1 MQKGFED
8 WSSQISTHKFSFN
21 DNKDSSIPEWMG
33 LNKGAL
39 EIWDTVANSIGLGG
53 VPDIPGLDK
62 GKVEISRLL
71 KSPALGQ
78 WREHQQQLQNI
89 AQLLIEFQ
97 EADQVYKLAF
107 AQMGIRSIDALRQRL
122 SNIGSDEEKVSTVR
136 EFYDLWVDVNEEI
149 YSEFT
154 MTDEYQVI
162 HGDFV
167 NALMALRKE
176 TNALTEKMYKAL
188 NLPTRSELNTINK
201 RLQEQR
207 RENIQLRNEIKKL
220 ASQIASKSEK
230 KTEPTSKSQT
240 TLRQDKDLAKI
251 KGVGPKIVEKLHT
264 QGIETLEQIA
274 NATNA
279 TFIRLIGSELVQKYI
294 GEGARLVRELFQLAQ
309 EKAPS
314 IIFIDELDA
323 VGAKRMDVG
332 TTGDREVQRTL
343 MQLLGELDGFTPR
356 GDVAIMGASN
366 RPDILDEALL
376 RPGRFDRIIKIP
388 LPEEKARLKII
399 KIHTAKMAIAKG
411 VNYKK
416 MAAETDGLSG
426 ADLRAVCV
434 EAGMGAI
441 KNKRIKV
448 SYKDFTLALEKIKN
462 RLNETDISEPEG
474 GLYY

>member
-1 MQKGFED
+1 VASEESEGDVSTPTEDGNKWLIEETERFESEKRQLESDVSRMKRENAHLKGELARLRAPPQVIGTVRD
-8 WSSQISTHKFSFN
+8 MLDDGRVSIKSSSGPDFVVHISEGIDKDNLEVGDRVALHRQTLAILETLPSAKDPLVMGAEVDSKPIETYKDIGGLTEQLDELRSTIELPMLYPKRFSR
-21 DNKDSSIPEWMG
+21 IGIEPP
-33 LNKGAL
+33 KG
-39 EIWDTVANSIGLGG
+39 V
-53 VPDIPGLDK
+53 
-62 GKVEISRLL
+62 
-71 KSPALGQ
+71 
-78 WREHQQQLQNI
+78 
-89 AQLLIEFQ
+89 LLIG
-97 EADQVYKLAF
+97 APGTGK
-107 AQMGIRSIDALRQRL
+107 
-122 SNIGSDEEKVSTVR
+122 T
-136 EFYDLWVDVNEEI
+136 
-149 YSEFT
+149 
-154 MTDEYQVI
+154 
-162 HGDFV
+162 
-167 NALMALRKE
+167 LMA
-176 TNALTEKMYKAL
+176 KA
-188 NLPTRSELNTINK
+188 
-201 RLQEQR
+201 
-207 RENIQLRNEIKKL
+207 
-220 ASQIASKSEK
+220 
-230 KTEPTSKSQT
+230 
-240 TLRQDKDLAKI
+240 
-251 KGVGPKIVEKLHT
+251 V
-264 QGIETLEQIA
+264 A

-356 GDVAIMGASN
+356 GEVAIMGASN

>member
-1 MQKGFED
+1 MASEESEGDVSAPTEDGSKWLIEETERFESEKRQLESDVSRMKRENAHLKGELARLRAPPQVIGTVRD
-8 WSSQISTHKFSFN
+8 ILDDGRVSIKSSSGPDFVVHISEGIDKDNLEVGDRVALHRQTLAVLEKLPSAKDPLVMGAEV
-21 DNKDSSIPEWMG
+21 DNKPIETYKDIGG
-33 LNKGAL
+33 LTEQLDELRSTIELPMLYPKRFSRIGIEPPKG
-39 EIWDTVANSIGLGG
+39 V
-53 VPDIPGLDK
+53 
-62 GKVEISRLL
+62 
-71 KSPALGQ
+71 
-78 WREHQQQLQNI
+78 
-89 AQLLIEFQ
+89 LLIG
-97 EADQVYKLAF
+97 APGTGK
-107 AQMGIRSIDALRQRL
+107 
-122 SNIGSDEEKVSTVR
+122 T
-136 EFYDLWVDVNEEI
+136 
-149 YSEFT
+149 
-154 MTDEYQVI
+154 
-162 HGDFV
+162 
-167 NALMALRKE
+167 LMA
-176 TNALTEKMYKAL
+176 KA
-188 NLPTRSELNTINK
+188 
-201 RLQEQR
+201 
-207 RENIQLRNEIKKL
+207 
-220 ASQIASKSEK
+220 
-230 KTEPTSKSQT
+230 
-240 TLRQDKDLAKI
+240 
-251 KGVGPKIVEKLHT
+251 V
-264 QGIETLEQIA
+264 A
-274 NATNA
+274 NATKA

-356 GDVAIMGASN
+356 GEVAIMGASN

>member
-1 MQKGFED
+1 MASEESEGDVSAPTEDGSKWLIEETERFESEKRQLESDVSRMKRENAHLKGELARLRAPPQVIGTVRD
-8 WSSQISTHKFSFN
+8 ILDDGRVSIKSSSGPDFVVHISEGIDKDNLEVGDRVALHRQTLAVLEKLPSAKDPLVMGAEI
-21 DNKDSSIPEWMG
+21 DNKPIETYKDIGGLTEELDELRSTIELPMLYPERFSKIG
-33 LNKGAL
+33 IEPPKG
-39 EIWDTVANSIGLGG
+39 V
-53 VPDIPGLDK
+53 
-62 GKVEISRLL
+62 
-71 KSPALGQ
+71 
-78 WREHQQQLQNI
+78 
-89 AQLLIEFQ
+89 LLIG
-97 EADQVYKLAF
+97 APGTGK
-107 AQMGIRSIDALRQRL
+107 
-122 SNIGSDEEKVSTVR
+122 T
-136 EFYDLWVDVNEEI
+136 
-149 YSEFT
+149 
-154 MTDEYQVI
+154 
-162 HGDFV
+162 
-167 NALMALRKE
+167 LMA
-176 TNALTEKMYKAL
+176 KA
-188 NLPTRSELNTINK
+188 
-201 RLQEQR
+201 
-207 RENIQLRNEIKKL
+207 
-220 ASQIASKSEK
+220 
-230 KTEPTSKSQT
+230 
-240 TLRQDKDLAKI
+240 
-251 KGVGPKIVEKLHT
+251 V
-264 QGIETLEQIA
+264 A
-274 NATNA
+274 NATKA

-356 GDVAIMGASN
+356 GEVAIMGASN

-441 KNKRIKV
+441 KNKRTKV

-462 RLNETDISEPEG
+462 RLNEMDISEPEG

>member
-1 MQKGFED
+1 MASEESEGDVSAPTEDGSKWLIEETERFESEKRQLESDVSRMKRENAHLKGELARLRAPPQVIGTVRD
-8 WSSQISTHKFSFN
+8 ILDDGRVSIKSSSGPDFVVHISEGIDKDNLEVGDRVALHRQTLAVLEKLPSAKDPLVMGAEI
-21 DNKDSSIPEWMG
+21 DNKPIETY
-33 LNKGAL
+33 K
-39 EIWDTVANSIGLGG
+39 SIGGLTEQLDELRSTIELPMLYPERFSKIGIEPPKG
-53 VPDIPGLDK
+53 V
-62 GKVEISRLL
+62 
-71 KSPALGQ
+71 
-78 WREHQQQLQNI
+78 
-89 AQLLIEFQ
+89 LLIG
-97 EADQVYKLAF
+97 APGTGK
-107 AQMGIRSIDALRQRL
+107 
-122 SNIGSDEEKVSTVR
+122 T
-136 EFYDLWVDVNEEI
+136 
-149 YSEFT
+149 
-154 MTDEYQVI
+154 
-162 HGDFV
+162 
-167 NALMALRKE
+167 LMA
-176 TNALTEKMYKAL
+176 KA
-188 NLPTRSELNTINK
+188 
-201 RLQEQR
+201 
-207 RENIQLRNEIKKL
+207 
-220 ASQIASKSEK
+220 
-230 KTEPTSKSQT
+230 
-240 TLRQDKDLAKI
+240 
-251 KGVGPKIVEKLHT
+251 V
-264 QGIETLEQIA
+264 A
-274 NATNA
+274 NATKA

-356 GDVAIMGASN
+356 GEVAIMGASN

-441 KNKRIKV
+441 KNKRTKV

>member
-1 MQKGFED
+1 MASEESEGDVSAPTEDGSKWLIEETERFESEKRQLESDVSRMKRENAHLKGELARLRAPPQVIGTVRD
-8 WSSQISTHKFSFN
+8 ILDDGRVSIKSSSGPDFVVHISEGIDKDNLEVGDRVALHRQTLAVLEKLPSAKDPLVMGAEI
-21 DNKDSSIPEWMG
+21 DNKPIETY
-33 LNKGAL
+33 K
-39 EIWDTVANSIGLGG
+39 SIGGLTEQLDELRSTIELPMLYPERFSKIGIEPPKG
-53 VPDIPGLDK
+53 V
-62 GKVEISRLL
+62 
-71 KSPALGQ
+71 
-78 WREHQQQLQNI
+78 
-89 AQLLIEFQ
+89 LLIG
-97 EADQVYKLAF
+97 APGTGK
-107 AQMGIRSIDALRQRL
+107 
-122 SNIGSDEEKVSTVR
+122 T
-136 EFYDLWVDVNEEI
+136 
-149 YSEFT
+149 
-154 MTDEYQVI
+154 
-162 HGDFV
+162 
-167 NALMALRKE
+167 LMA
-176 TNALTEKMYKAL
+176 KA
-188 NLPTRSELNTINK
+188 
-201 RLQEQR
+201 
-207 RENIQLRNEIKKL
+207 
-220 ASQIASKSEK
+220 
-230 KTEPTSKSQT
+230 
-240 TLRQDKDLAKI
+240 
-251 KGVGPKIVEKLHT
+251 V
-264 QGIETLEQIA
+264 A
-274 NATNA
+274 NATKA

-356 GDVAIMGASN
+356 GEVAIMGASN

-441 KNKRIKV
+441 KNKKTKV

>member
-1 MQKGFED
+1 MASEESEGDVSAPTEDGNKWLIEETERFESEKRQLESDVSRMKRENAHLKGELARLRAPPQVIGTVRD
-8 WSSQISTHKFSFN
+8 MLHDGRVSIKSSSGPDFVVHISEGIDKDNLEVGDRVALHRQTLAVLEKLPSAKDPLVMGAEV
-21 DNKDSSIPEWMG
+21 DNKPIETYKDIGG
-33 LNKGAL
+33 LTEQLDELRSTIELPMLYPKRFSRIGIEPPKG
-39 EIWDTVANSIGLGG
+39 V
-53 VPDIPGLDK
+53 
-62 GKVEISRLL
+62 
-71 KSPALGQ
+71 
-78 WREHQQQLQNI
+78 
-89 AQLLIEFQ
+89 LLIG
-97 EADQVYKLAF
+97 APGTGK
-107 AQMGIRSIDALRQRL
+107 
-122 SNIGSDEEKVSTVR
+122 T
-136 EFYDLWVDVNEEI
+136 
-149 YSEFT
+149 
-154 MTDEYQVI
+154 
-162 HGDFV
+162 
-167 NALMALRKE
+167 LMA
-176 TNALTEKMYKAL
+176 KA
-188 NLPTRSELNTINK
+188 
-201 RLQEQR
+201 
-207 RENIQLRNEIKKL
+207 
-220 ASQIASKSEK
+220 
-230 KTEPTSKSQT
+230 
-240 TLRQDKDLAKI
+240 
-251 KGVGPKIVEKLHT
+251 V
-264 QGIETLEQIA
+264 A

-356 GDVAIMGASN
+356 GEVAIMGASN

>member
-1 MQKGFED
+1 VASEESEGDVSTPTEDGNKWLIEETERFESEKRQLESDVSRMKRENAHLKGELARLRAPPQVIGTVRD
-8 WSSQISTHKFSFN
+8 ILDDGRVSIKSSSGPDFVVHISDGIDKDNLEVGDRVALHRQTLAVLEKLPSAKDPLVMGAEV
-21 DNKDSSIPEWMG
+21 DNKPIETYKDIGG
-33 LNKGAL
+33 LTEQLDELRSTIELPMLYPKRFSRIGIEPPKG
-39 EIWDTVANSIGLGG
+39 V
-53 VPDIPGLDK
+53 
-62 GKVEISRLL
+62 
-71 KSPALGQ
+71 
-78 WREHQQQLQNI
+78 
-89 AQLLIEFQ
+89 LLIG
-97 EADQVYKLAF
+97 APGTGK
-107 AQMGIRSIDALRQRL
+107 
-122 SNIGSDEEKVSTVR
+122 T
-136 EFYDLWVDVNEEI
+136 
-149 YSEFT
+149 
-154 MTDEYQVI
+154 
-162 HGDFV
+162 
-167 NALMALRKE
+167 LMA
-176 TNALTEKMYKAL
+176 KA
-188 NLPTRSELNTINK
+188 
-201 RLQEQR
+201 
-207 RENIQLRNEIKKL
+207 
-220 ASQIASKSEK
+220 
-230 KTEPTSKSQT
+230 
-240 TLRQDKDLAKI
+240 
-251 KGVGPKIVEKLHT
+251 V
-264 QGIETLEQIA
+264 A

-356 GDVAIMGASN
+356 GEVAIMGASN

>member
-1 MQKGFED
+1 MASEESEGDVSAPTEDGSKWLIEETERFESEKRQLESDVSRMKRENAHLKGELARLRAPPQVIGTVRD
-8 WSSQISTHKFSFN
+8 ILDDGRVSIKSSSGPDFVVHISEGIDKDNLEVGDRVALHRQTLAVLEKLPSAKDPLVMGAEV
-21 DNKDSSIPEWMG
+21 DNKPIETYKDIGGLTEQLDELRSTIELPMLYPERFSKIG
-33 LNKGAL
+33 IEPPKG
-39 EIWDTVANSIGLGG
+39 V
-53 VPDIPGLDK
+53 
-62 GKVEISRLL
+62 
-71 KSPALGQ
+71 
-78 WREHQQQLQNI
+78 
-89 AQLLIEFQ
+89 LLIG
-97 EADQVYKLAF
+97 APGTGK
-107 AQMGIRSIDALRQRL
+107 
-122 SNIGSDEEKVSTVR
+122 T
-136 EFYDLWVDVNEEI
+136 
-149 YSEFT
+149 
-154 MTDEYQVI
+154 
-162 HGDFV
+162 
-167 NALMALRKE
+167 LMA
-176 TNALTEKMYKAL
+176 KA
-188 NLPTRSELNTINK
+188 
-201 RLQEQR
+201 
-207 RENIQLRNEIKKL
+207 
-220 ASQIASKSEK
+220 
-230 KTEPTSKSQT
+230 
-240 TLRQDKDLAKI
+240 
-251 KGVGPKIVEKLHT
+251 V
-264 QGIETLEQIA
+264 A
-274 NATNA
+274 NATKA

-356 GDVAIMGASN
+356 GEVAIMGASN

-441 KNKRIKV
+441 KNKKTKV

>member
-1 MQKGFED
+1 MASEESEGDVSTPTEDGNKWLIEETERFESEKRQLESDVSRMKRENAHLKGELARLRAPPQVIGTVRD
-8 WSSQISTHKFSFN
+8 ILDDGRVSIKSSSGPDFVVHISEGIDKDNLDVGDRVALHRQTLAILETLPSAKDPLVMGAEVDSKPIETYKDIGGLTEQLDELRSTIELPMLYPKRFS
-21 DNKDSSIPEWMG
+21 KIGIEPP
-33 LNKGAL
+33 KG
-39 EIWDTVANSIGLGG
+39 V
-53 VPDIPGLDK
+53 
-62 GKVEISRLL
+62 
-71 KSPALGQ
+71 
-78 WREHQQQLQNI
+78 
-89 AQLLIEFQ
+89 LLIG
-97 EADQVYKLAF
+97 APGTGK
-107 AQMGIRSIDALRQRL
+107 
-122 SNIGSDEEKVSTVR
+122 T
-136 EFYDLWVDVNEEI
+136 
-149 YSEFT
+149 
-154 MTDEYQVI
+154 
-162 HGDFV
+162 
-167 NALMALRKE
+167 LMA
-176 TNALTEKMYKAL
+176 KA
-188 NLPTRSELNTINK
+188 
-201 RLQEQR
+201 
-207 RENIQLRNEIKKL
+207 
-220 ASQIASKSEK
+220 
-230 KTEPTSKSQT
+230 
-240 TLRQDKDLAKI
+240 
-251 KGVGPKIVEKLHT
+251 V
-264 QGIETLEQIA
+264 A

-356 GDVAIMGASN
+356 GEVAIMGASN

>member
-1 MQKGFED
+1 MASEESEGDVSAPTEDGNKWLIEETERFESEKRQLESDVSRMKRENAHLKGELARLRAPPQVIGTVRD
-8 WSSQISTHKFSFN
+8 ILDDGRVSIKSSSGPDFVVHISEGIDKDNLDVGDRVALHRQTLAILETLPSAKDPLVMGAEVDSKPIETYKDIGGLTEQLDELRSTIELPMLYPKRFS
-21 DNKDSSIPEWMG
+21 KIGIEPP
-33 LNKGAL
+33 KG
-39 EIWDTVANSIGLGG
+39 V
-53 VPDIPGLDK
+53 
-62 GKVEISRLL
+62 
-71 KSPALGQ
+71 
-78 WREHQQQLQNI
+78 
-89 AQLLIEFQ
+89 LLIG
-97 EADQVYKLAF
+97 APGTGK
-107 AQMGIRSIDALRQRL
+107 
-122 SNIGSDEEKVSTVR
+122 T
-136 EFYDLWVDVNEEI
+136 
-149 YSEFT
+149 
-154 MTDEYQVI
+154 
-162 HGDFV
+162 
-167 NALMALRKE
+167 LMA
-176 TNALTEKMYKAL
+176 KA
-188 NLPTRSELNTINK
+188 
-201 RLQEQR
+201 
-207 RENIQLRNEIKKL
+207 
-220 ASQIASKSEK
+220 
-230 KTEPTSKSQT
+230 
-240 TLRQDKDLAKI
+240 
-251 KGVGPKIVEKLHT
+251 V
-264 QGIETLEQIA
+264 A

-356 GDVAIMGASN
+356 GEVAIMGASN

-411 VNYKK
+411 VKYKK

>member
-1 MQKGFED
+1 VASEESEGDVSAPTEDGNKWLIEETERFESEKRQLESDVSRMKRENAHLKGELARLRAPPQVIGTVRD
-8 WSSQISTHKFSFN
+8 ILDDGRVSIKSSSGPDFVVHISEGIDKDNLEVGDRVALHRQTLAVLEKLPSAKDPLVMGAEI
-21 DNKDSSIPEWMG
+21 DNKPIETYKDIGGLTEELDELRSTIELPMLYPERFSKIG
-33 LNKGAL
+33 IEPPKG
-39 EIWDTVANSIGLGG
+39 V
-53 VPDIPGLDK
+53 
-62 GKVEISRLL
+62 
-71 KSPALGQ
+71 
-78 WREHQQQLQNI
+78 
-89 AQLLIEFQ
+89 LLIG
-97 EADQVYKLAF
+97 APGTGK
-107 AQMGIRSIDALRQRL
+107 
-122 SNIGSDEEKVSTVR
+122 T
-136 EFYDLWVDVNEEI
+136 
-149 YSEFT
+149 
-154 MTDEYQVI
+154 
-162 HGDFV
+162 
-167 NALMALRKE
+167 LMA
-176 TNALTEKMYKAL
+176 KA
-188 NLPTRSELNTINK
+188 
-201 RLQEQR
+201 
-207 RENIQLRNEIKKL
+207 
-220 ASQIASKSEK
+220 
-230 KTEPTSKSQT
+230 
-240 TLRQDKDLAKI
+240 
-251 KGVGPKIVEKLHT
+251 V
-264 QGIETLEQIA
+264 A
-274 NATNA
+274 NATKA

-356 GDVAIMGASN
+356 GEVAIMGASN

-399 KIHTAKMAIAKG
+399 KIHTAKMAIVKG

-441 KNKRIKV
+441 KNKKTKV

>member
-1 MQKGFED
+1 VASEESEGDVSAPTEDGNKWLIEETERFESEKRQLESDVSRMKRENAHLKGELARLRAPPQVIGTVRD
-8 WSSQISTHKFSFN
+8 MLHDGRVSIKSSSGPDFVVHISEGIDKDNLEVGDRVALHRQTLAVLEKLPSAKDPLVMGAEV
-21 DNKDSSIPEWMG
+21 DNKPIETYKDIGG
-33 LNKGAL
+33 LTEQLDELRSTIELPMLYPKRFSKIGIEPPKG
-39 EIWDTVANSIGLGG
+39 V
-53 VPDIPGLDK
+53 
-62 GKVEISRLL
+62 
-71 KSPALGQ
+71 
-78 WREHQQQLQNI
+78 
-89 AQLLIEFQ
+89 LLIG
-97 EADQVYKLAF
+97 APGTGK
-107 AQMGIRSIDALRQRL
+107 
-122 SNIGSDEEKVSTVR
+122 T
-136 EFYDLWVDVNEEI
+136 
-149 YSEFT
+149 
-154 MTDEYQVI
+154 
-162 HGDFV
+162 
-167 NALMALRKE
+167 LMA
-176 TNALTEKMYKAL
+176 KA
-188 NLPTRSELNTINK
+188 
-201 RLQEQR
+201 
-207 RENIQLRNEIKKL
+207 
-220 ASQIASKSEK
+220 
-230 KTEPTSKSQT
+230 
-240 TLRQDKDLAKI
+240 
-251 KGVGPKIVEKLHT
+251 V
-264 QGIETLEQIA
+264 A
-274 NATNA
+274 NATKA

-343 MQLLGELDGFTPR
+343 MQLLGELDGFSPR
-356 GDVAIMGASN
+356 GEVAIMGASN

-441 KNKRIKV
+441 KNKRTKV

>member
-1 MQKGFED
+1 MASKESEGDVSAPTEDGNKWLIEETERFESEKRQLESDVSRMKRENAHLKGELARLRAPPQVIGTVRD
-8 WSSQISTHKFSFN
+8 MLDDGRVSIKSSSGPDFVVHISEGIDKDNLEVGDRVALHRQTLAILETLPSAKDPLVMGAEVDRKPIETYKDIGGLIEELDELRSTIELPMLYPKRFSR
-21 DNKDSSIPEWMG
+21 IGIEPP
-33 LNKGAL
+33 KG
-39 EIWDTVANSIGLGG
+39 V
-53 VPDIPGLDK
+53 
-62 GKVEISRLL
+62 
-71 KSPALGQ
+71 
-78 WREHQQQLQNI
+78 
-89 AQLLIEFQ
+89 LLIG
-97 EADQVYKLAF
+97 APGTGK
-107 AQMGIRSIDALRQRL
+107 
-122 SNIGSDEEKVSTVR
+122 T
-136 EFYDLWVDVNEEI
+136 
-149 YSEFT
+149 
-154 MTDEYQVI
+154 
-162 HGDFV
+162 
-167 NALMALRKE
+167 LMA
-176 TNALTEKMYKAL
+176 KA
-188 NLPTRSELNTINK
+188 
-201 RLQEQR
+201 
-207 RENIQLRNEIKKL
+207 
-220 ASQIASKSEK
+220 
-230 KTEPTSKSQT
+230 
-240 TLRQDKDLAKI
+240 
-251 KGVGPKIVEKLHT
+251 V
-264 QGIETLEQIA
+264 A

-356 GDVAIMGASN
+356 GEVAIMGASN

-411 VNYKK
+411 VNYKE
-416 MAAETDGLSG
+416 MAAEADGLSG

>member
-1 MQKGFED
+1 MASEESEGDVSAPTEDGNKWLIEETERFESEKRQLESDVSRMKRENAHLKGELARLRAPPQVIGTVRD
-8 WSSQISTHKFSFN
+8 MLDDGRVSIKSSSGPDFVVHISEGIDKDNLDVGDRVALHRQTLAVLEKLPSAKDPLVMGAEV
-21 DNKDSSIPEWMG
+21 DNKPIETYKDIGG
-33 LNKGAL
+33 LTEQLDELRSTIELPMLYPKRFSKIGIEPPKG
-39 EIWDTVANSIGLGG
+39 V
-53 VPDIPGLDK
+53 
-62 GKVEISRLL
+62 
-71 KSPALGQ
+71 
-78 WREHQQQLQNI
+78 
-89 AQLLIEFQ
+89 LLIG
-97 EADQVYKLAF
+97 APGTGK
-107 AQMGIRSIDALRQRL
+107 
-122 SNIGSDEEKVSTVR
+122 T
-136 EFYDLWVDVNEEI
+136 
-149 YSEFT
+149 
-154 MTDEYQVI
+154 
-162 HGDFV
+162 
-167 NALMALRKE
+167 LMA
-176 TNALTEKMYKAL
+176 KA
-188 NLPTRSELNTINK
+188 
-201 RLQEQR
+201 
-207 RENIQLRNEIKKL
+207 
-220 ASQIASKSEK
+220 
-230 KTEPTSKSQT
+230 
-240 TLRQDKDLAKI
+240 
-251 KGVGPKIVEKLHT
+251 V
-264 QGIETLEQIA
+264 A

-356 GDVAIMGASN
+356 GEVAIMGASN

>member
-1 MQKGFED
+1 MASEESEGDVSAPTEDGNKWLIEETERFESEKRQLESDVSRMKRENAHLKGELARLRAPPQVIGTVRD
-8 WSSQISTHKFSFN
+8 MLDDGRVSIKSSSGPDFVVHISEGIDKDNLEVGDRVALHRQTLAVLEKLPSAKDPLVMGAEV
-21 DNKDSSIPEWMG
+21 DNKPIETYKDIGG
-33 LNKGAL
+33 LTEQLDELRSTIELPMLYPKRFSKIGIEPPKG
-39 EIWDTVANSIGLGG
+39 V
-53 VPDIPGLDK
+53 
-62 GKVEISRLL
+62 
-71 KSPALGQ
+71 
-78 WREHQQQLQNI
+78 
-89 AQLLIEFQ
+89 LLIG
-97 EADQVYKLAF
+97 APGTGK
-107 AQMGIRSIDALRQRL
+107 
-122 SNIGSDEEKVSTVR
+122 T
-136 EFYDLWVDVNEEI
+136 
-149 YSEFT
+149 
-154 MTDEYQVI
+154 
-162 HGDFV
+162 
-167 NALMALRKE
+167 LMA
-176 TNALTEKMYKAL
+176 KA
-188 NLPTRSELNTINK
+188 
-201 RLQEQR
+201 
-207 RENIQLRNEIKKL
+207 
-220 ASQIASKSEK
+220 
-230 KTEPTSKSQT
+230 
-240 TLRQDKDLAKI
+240 
-251 KGVGPKIVEKLHT
+251 V
-264 QGIETLEQIA
+264 A

-356 GDVAIMGASN
+356 GEVAIMGASN

>member
-1 MQKGFED
+1 MASEESEGDVSAPTEDGSKWLIEETERFESEKRQLESDVSRMKRENAHLKGELARLRAPPQVIGTVRD
-8 WSSQISTHKFSFN
+8 ILDDGRVSIKSSSGPDFVVHISEGIDKDNLEVGDRVALHRQTLAVLEKLPSAKDPLVMGAEI
-21 DNKDSSIPEWMG
+21 DNKPIETY
-33 LNKGAL
+33 K
-39 EIWDTVANSIGLGG
+39 SIGGLTEQLDELRSTIELPMLYPERFSKIGIEPPKG
-53 VPDIPGLDK
+53 V
-62 GKVEISRLL
+62 
-71 KSPALGQ
+71 
-78 WREHQQQLQNI
+78 
-89 AQLLIEFQ
+89 LLIG
-97 EADQVYKLAF
+97 APGTGK
-107 AQMGIRSIDALRQRL
+107 
-122 SNIGSDEEKVSTVR
+122 T
-136 EFYDLWVDVNEEI
+136 
-149 YSEFT
+149 
-154 MTDEYQVI
+154 
-162 HGDFV
+162 
-167 NALMALRKE
+167 LMA
-176 TNALTEKMYKAL
+176 KA
-188 NLPTRSELNTINK
+188 
-201 RLQEQR
+201 
-207 RENIQLRNEIKKL
+207 
-220 ASQIASKSEK
+220 
-230 KTEPTSKSQT
+230 
-240 TLRQDKDLAKI
+240 
-251 KGVGPKIVEKLHT
+251 V
-264 QGIETLEQIA
+264 A

-356 GDVAIMGASN
+356 GEVAIMGASN

-441 KNKRIKV
+441 KNKKTKV

>member
-1 MQKGFED
+1 MASEESEGDVSAPTEDGNKWLIEETERFESEKRQLESDVSRMKRENAHLKGELARLRAPPQVIGTVRD
-8 WSSQISTHKFSFN
+8 ILDDGRVSIKSSSGPDFVVHISEGIDKDNLEVGDRVALHRQTLAILETLPSAKDPLVMGAEVDSKPIETYKDIGGLTEQLDELRSTIELPMLYPKRFSR
-21 DNKDSSIPEWMG
+21 IGIEPP
-33 LNKGAL
+33 KG
-39 EIWDTVANSIGLGG
+39 V
-53 VPDIPGLDK
+53 
-62 GKVEISRLL
+62 
-71 KSPALGQ
+71 
-78 WREHQQQLQNI
+78 
-89 AQLLIEFQ
+89 LLIG
-97 EADQVYKLAF
+97 APGTGK
-107 AQMGIRSIDALRQRL
+107 
-122 SNIGSDEEKVSTVR
+122 T
-136 EFYDLWVDVNEEI
+136 
-149 YSEFT
+149 
-154 MTDEYQVI
+154 
-162 HGDFV
+162 
-167 NALMALRKE
+167 LMA
-176 TNALTEKMYKAL
+176 KA
-188 NLPTRSELNTINK
+188 
-201 RLQEQR
+201 
-207 RENIQLRNEIKKL
+207 
-220 ASQIASKSEK
+220 
-230 KTEPTSKSQT
+230 
-240 TLRQDKDLAKI
+240 
-251 KGVGPKIVEKLHT
+251 V
-264 QGIETLEQIA
+264 A

-356 GDVAIMGASN
+356 GEVAIMAASN

>member
-1 MQKGFED
+1 MASEESEGDVSTPTEDGNKWLIEETERFESEKRQLESDVSRMKRENAHLKGELARLRAPPQVIGTVRD
-8 WSSQISTHKFSFN
+8 ILDDGRVSIKSSSGPDFVVHISEGIDKDNLDVGDRVALHRQTLAILEKLPSAKDPLVMGAEVDSKPIETYKDIGGLTEQLDELRSTIELPMLYPKRFSR
-21 DNKDSSIPEWMG
+21 IGIEPP
-33 LNKGAL
+33 KG
-39 EIWDTVANSIGLGG
+39 V
-53 VPDIPGLDK
+53 
-62 GKVEISRLL
+62 
-71 KSPALGQ
+71 
-78 WREHQQQLQNI
+78 
-89 AQLLIEFQ
+89 LLIG
-97 EADQVYKLAF
+97 APGTGK
-107 AQMGIRSIDALRQRL
+107 
-122 SNIGSDEEKVSTVR
+122 T
-136 EFYDLWVDVNEEI
+136 
-149 YSEFT
+149 
-154 MTDEYQVI
+154 
-162 HGDFV
+162 
-167 NALMALRKE
+167 LMA
-176 TNALTEKMYKAL
+176 KA
-188 NLPTRSELNTINK
+188 
-201 RLQEQR
+201 
-207 RENIQLRNEIKKL
+207 
-220 ASQIASKSEK
+220 
-230 KTEPTSKSQT
+230 
-240 TLRQDKDLAKI
+240 
-251 KGVGPKIVEKLHT
+251 V
-264 QGIETLEQIA
+264 A

-356 GDVAIMGASN
+356 GEVAIMGASN

>member
-1 MQKGFED
+1 MASEESEGDVSAPTEDGNKWLIEETERFESEKRQLESDVSRMKRENAHLKGELARLRAPPQVIGTVRD
-8 WSSQISTHKFSFN
+8 ILDDGRVSIKSSSGPDFVVHISEGIDKDNLDVGDRVALHRQTLAILETLPSAKDPLVMGAEVDSKPIETYKDIGGLTEQLDELRSTIELPMLYPKRFS
-21 DNKDSSIPEWMG
+21 KIGIEPP
-33 LNKGAL
+33 KGVLLIGAPGTGKTL
-39 EIWDTVANSIGLGG
+39 MAKAVAN
-53 VPDIPGLDK
+53 
-62 GKVEISRLL
+62 
-71 KSPALGQ
+71 
-78 WREHQQQLQNI
+78 
-89 AQLLIEFQ
+89 
-97 EADQVYKLAF
+97 
-107 AQMGIRSIDALRQRL
+107 
-122 SNIGSDEEKVSTVR
+122 T
-136 EFYDLWVDVNEEI
+136 
-149 YSEFT
+149 
-154 MTDEYQVI
+154 
-162 HGDFV
+162 
-167 NALMALRKE
+167 
-176 TNALTEKMYKAL
+176 
-188 NLPTRSELNTINK
+188 
-201 RLQEQR
+201 
-207 RENIQLRNEIKKL
+207 
-220 ASQIASKSEK
+220 
-230 KTEPTSKSQT
+230 
-240 TLRQDKDLAKI
+240 
-251 KGVGPKIVEKLHT
+251 
-264 QGIETLEQIA
+264 
-274 NATNA
+274 TNA

>member
-1 MQKGFED
+1 MASEESEGDVSAPTEDGNKWLIEETERFESEKRQLESDVSRMKRENAHLKGELARLRAPPQVIGTVRD
-8 WSSQISTHKFSFN
+8 ILDDGRVSIKSSSGPDFVVHISEGIDKDNLEVGDRVALHRQTLAVLEKLPSAKDPLVMGAEV
-21 DNKDSSIPEWMG
+21 DNKPIETYKDIGG
-33 LNKGAL
+33 LTEQLDELRSTIELPMLYPKRFSKIGIEPPKG
-39 EIWDTVANSIGLGG
+39 V
-53 VPDIPGLDK
+53 
-62 GKVEISRLL
+62 
-71 KSPALGQ
+71 
-78 WREHQQQLQNI
+78 
-89 AQLLIEFQ
+89 LLIG
-97 EADQVYKLAF
+97 APGTGK
-107 AQMGIRSIDALRQRL
+107 
-122 SNIGSDEEKVSTVR
+122 T
-136 EFYDLWVDVNEEI
+136 
-149 YSEFT
+149 
-154 MTDEYQVI
+154 
-162 HGDFV
+162 
-167 NALMALRKE
+167 LMA
-176 TNALTEKMYKAL
+176 KA
-188 NLPTRSELNTINK
+188 
-201 RLQEQR
+201 
-207 RENIQLRNEIKKL
+207 
-220 ASQIASKSEK
+220 
-230 KTEPTSKSQT
+230 
-240 TLRQDKDLAKI
+240 
-251 KGVGPKIVEKLHT
+251 V
-264 QGIETLEQIA
+264 A
-274 NATNA
+274 NATKA

-356 GDVAIMGASN
+356 GEVAIMGASN

>member
-1 MQKGFED
+1 MASEESEGDVSTPTEDGNKWLIEETERFESEKRQLESDVSRMKRENAHLKGELARLRAPPQVIGTVRD
-8 WSSQISTHKFSFN
+8 ILDDGRVSIKSSSGPDFVVHISEGIDKDNLEVGDRVALHRQTLAVLEKLPSAKDPLVMGAEV
-21 DNKDSSIPEWMG
+21 DNKPIETYKDIGG
-33 LNKGAL
+33 LTEQLDELRSTIELPMLYPKRFSRIGIEPPKG
-39 EIWDTVANSIGLGG
+39 V
-53 VPDIPGLDK
+53 
-62 GKVEISRLL
+62 
-71 KSPALGQ
+71 
-78 WREHQQQLQNI
+78 
-89 AQLLIEFQ
+89 LLIG
-97 EADQVYKLAF
+97 APGTGK
-107 AQMGIRSIDALRQRL
+107 
-122 SNIGSDEEKVSTVR
+122 T
-136 EFYDLWVDVNEEI
+136 
-149 YSEFT
+149 
-154 MTDEYQVI
+154 
-162 HGDFV
+162 
-167 NALMALRKE
+167 LMA
-176 TNALTEKMYKAL
+176 KA
-188 NLPTRSELNTINK
+188 
-201 RLQEQR
+201 
-207 RENIQLRNEIKKL
+207 
-220 ASQIASKSEK
+220 
-230 KTEPTSKSQT
+230 
-240 TLRQDKDLAKI
+240 
-251 KGVGPKIVEKLHT
+251 V
-264 QGIETLEQIA
+264 A

-356 GDVAIMGASN
+356 GEVAIMGASN

>member
-1 MQKGFED
+1 VASEESEGDVSAPTEDGNKWLIEETERFESEKRQLESDVSRMKRENAHLKGELARLRAPPQVIGTVRD
-8 WSSQISTHKFSFN
+8 ILDDGRVSIKSSSGPDFVVHISEGIDKDNLDVGDRVALHRQTLAILETLPSAKDPLVMGAEVDSKPIETYKDIGGLTEQLDELRSTIELPMLYPKRFS
-21 DNKDSSIPEWMG
+21 KIGIEPP
-33 LNKGAL
+33 KG
-39 EIWDTVANSIGLGG
+39 V
-53 VPDIPGLDK
+53 
-62 GKVEISRLL
+62 
-71 KSPALGQ
+71 
-78 WREHQQQLQNI
+78 
-89 AQLLIEFQ
+89 LLIG
-97 EADQVYKLAF
+97 APGTGK
-107 AQMGIRSIDALRQRL
+107 
-122 SNIGSDEEKVSTVR
+122 T
-136 EFYDLWVDVNEEI
+136 
-149 YSEFT
+149 
-154 MTDEYQVI
+154 
-162 HGDFV
+162 
-167 NALMALRKE
+167 LMA
-176 TNALTEKMYKAL
+176 KA
-188 NLPTRSELNTINK
+188 
-201 RLQEQR
+201 
-207 RENIQLRNEIKKL
+207 
-220 ASQIASKSEK
+220 
-230 KTEPTSKSQT
+230 
-240 TLRQDKDLAKI
+240 
-251 KGVGPKIVEKLHT
+251 V
-264 QGIETLEQIA
+264 A

-356 GDVAIMGASN
+356 GEVAIMGASN

-416 MAAETDGLSG
+416 MAAEADGLSG

-462 RLNETDISEPEG
+462 RLNETDMSEPEG

>member
-1 MQKGFED
+1 MASEESEGDVSTPTEDGNKWLIEETERFESEKRQLESDVSRMKRENAHLKGELARLRAPPQVIGTVRD
-8 WSSQISTHKFSFN
+8 ILDDGRVSIKSSSGPDFVVHISEGIDKDNLDVGDRVALHRQTLAILETLPSAKDPLVMGAEVDSKPIETYKDIGGLTEQLDELRSTIELPMLYPKRFSR
-21 DNKDSSIPEWMG
+21 IGIEPP
-33 LNKGAL
+33 KG
-39 EIWDTVANSIGLGG
+39 V
-53 VPDIPGLDK
+53 
-62 GKVEISRLL
+62 
-71 KSPALGQ
+71 
-78 WREHQQQLQNI
+78 
-89 AQLLIEFQ
+89 LLIG
-97 EADQVYKLAF
+97 APGTGK
-107 AQMGIRSIDALRQRL
+107 
-122 SNIGSDEEKVSTVR
+122 T
-136 EFYDLWVDVNEEI
+136 
-149 YSEFT
+149 
-154 MTDEYQVI
+154 
-162 HGDFV
+162 
-167 NALMALRKE
+167 LMA
-176 TNALTEKMYKAL
+176 KA
-188 NLPTRSELNTINK
+188 
-201 RLQEQR
+201 
-207 RENIQLRNEIKKL
+207 
-220 ASQIASKSEK
+220 
-230 KTEPTSKSQT
+230 
-240 TLRQDKDLAKI
+240 
-251 KGVGPKIVEKLHT
+251 V
-264 QGIETLEQIA
+264 A

-356 GDVAIMGASN
+356 GEVAIMGASN

-416 MAAETDGLSG
+416 MASETDGLSG